1 MNSQGDLIPAAQR
14 DEYFPV
20 YFVEPLAG
28 NEAAMGFDL
37 GSDPARLAALKR
49 ARDTGKTV
57 TTQRVTL
64 VQETGEQF
72 GFLAFVPLYSSGLAP
87 DTVAARRDK
96 LTGFAR
102 GVFRIG
108 DILQTAMARTTAL
121 TNLDIYVLD
130 AAAPPGAALLYYRGA
145 LGKESSQRPEHELL
159 LGDYETTK
167 LAVADREWLL
177 VFTPPTGFIMPDSKV
192 PWAVAMF
199 GLLLSVVFVLF
210 LRSSQTRTHATQQTV
225 FERSAELSA
234 VNRALEEEMAER
246 QQADHML
253 QEQNAALQL
262 IHTLTVAGNK
272 ARTVEE
278 AIRVCLEEV
287 CLCTGWPV
295 GHAFHPAEDDS
306 EEFVSAG
313 VWRLGK
319 PDGLEDFVRL
329 SETFRFAPGE
339 GVIGQVVADGKPR
352 WIADVNQDGD
362 FVRTLSNNDLPV
374 KAALFFPFLAG
385 QTVVAVL
392 EFYAFETIEPDSN
405 LLAILTQIGTHL
417 GRAAERVQT
426 ARNLRDSEEFVHLIT
441 DGLPVVITY
450 FDAELKLRFIN
461 KVGVDWFS
469 CPREEL
475 IGNPTD
481 DKITA
486 IGTENIQSRKRLVL
500 TGKPQIF
507 DTALTYPD
515 GKHRQVTISYTPH
528 FDGFGVVTG
537 FFGVVQD
544 ITQRLEIERQLNQAQ
559 KMEKRVFRVEEAI
572 TEIEALL
579 QKSTGERYE
588 LHIESHTDGACVE
601 TDASEFNQALI
612 NLVINARDAMPHGG
626 RIEITSRVVELDEE
640 FAEMHQKVTAG
651 RFVEVSVK
659 DYGIGIDANTIEH
672 IFEPFF
678 TTKDQGKG
686 TGLGLAMVYGFAQN
700 SGGAID
706 VESAIESGATFK
718 IYLPA
723 VDRDPEA
730 VVAEVGEDHL
740 GHGETVLLIEDD
752 PPLLELAREMLDSL
766 GYNVLTACDGFEA
779 MEIEAEYEQEIH
791 LLLSDVVMPTIGGFQ
806 LAEMIRDSHPDV
818 KIVFMSGYPNRAGI
832 GNENVPDNCQFLQK
846 PVKPAHLAQALRHEL
861 DSTGS
866 GFPG

>member
-1 MNSQGDLIPAAQR
+1 M
-14 DEYFPV
+14 
-20 YFVEPLAG
+20 
-28 NEAAMGFDL
+28 
-37 GSDPARLAALKR
+37 
-49 ARDTGKTV
+49 
-57 TTQRVTL
+57 

-87 DTVAARRDK
+87 DMVAARRDK
-96 LTGFAR
+96 LTGFAL

-108 DILQTAMARTTAL
+108 DILQTAMAHTTAL

-145 LGKESSQRPEHELL
+145 LRKESSQRPEHELL

-177 VFTPPTGFIMPDSKV
+177 VFTPPTGFIMPDSKA

-295 GHAFHPAEDDS
+295 GHAFRPAEDDS

-339 GVIGQVVADGKPR
+339 GVIGQVVADCKPR
-352 WIADVNQDGD
+352 WIGDVNQDGD

-374 KAALFFPFLAG
+374 KAALFFPFPAG

-392 EFYAFETIEPDSN
+392 EFYAFDTIEPDSN

-461 KVGVDWFS
+461 
-469 CPREEL
+469 
-475 IGNPTD
+475 
-481 DKITA
+481 
-486 IGTENIQSRKRLVL
+486 
-500 TGKPQIF
+500 
-507 DTALTYPD
+507 
-515 GKHRQVTISYTPH
+515 
-528 FDGFGVVTG
+528 
-537 FFGVVQD
+537 
-544 ITQRLEIERQLNQAQ
+544 
-559 KMEKRVFRVEEAI
+559 
-572 TEIEALL
+572 
-579 QKSTGERYE
+579 
-588 LHIESHTDGACVE
+588 
-601 TDASEFNQALI
+601 
-612 NLVINARDAMPHGG
+612 
-626 RIEITSRVVELDEE
+626 
-640 FAEMHQKVTAG
+640 
-651 RFVEVSVK
+651 
-659 DYGIGIDANTIEH
+659 
-672 IFEPFF
+672 
-678 TTKDQGKG
+678 
-686 TGLGLAMVYGFAQN
+686 
-700 SGGAID
+700 
-706 VESAIESGATFK
+706 
-718 IYLPA
+718 
-723 VDRDPEA
+723 
-730 VVAEVGEDHL
+730 
-740 GHGETVLLIEDD
+740 
-752 PPLLELAREMLDSL
+752 
-766 GYNVLTACDGFEA
+766 
-779 MEIEAEYEQEIH
+779 
-791 LLLSDVVMPTIGGFQ
+791 
-806 LAEMIRDSHPDV
+806 
-818 KIVFMSGYPNRAGI
+818 
-832 GNENVPDNCQFLQK
+832 
-846 PVKPAHLAQALRHEL
+846 
-861 DSTGS
+861 
-866 GFPG
+866 